1 MKTPSPPPAA
11 AAAAVPSKPSPSP
24 AAVAKSPTSEDLQTV
39 LNRQKMYE
47 AALLSAKQAGE
58 SSKARRYERSMK
70 AITTMV
76 KQLKN
81 GKKVDMD
88 DLPPPVATGGGGGEV
103 SKPVLK
109 PAPTPAPR
117 QTQTKQGKPVR

>member
-1 MKTPSPPPAA
+1 MKTPPPAAA

-70 AITTMV
+70 TITTMV

-88 DLPPPVATGGGGGEV
+88 DLPPPVATGGGGGEGGEV
-103 SKPVLK
+103 SKPV
-109 PAPTPAPR
+109 PTPAPR

>member
-1 MKTPSPPPAA
+1 MKTPSPPPPP
-11 AAAAVPSKPSPSP
+11 AAAVPSKSSPSP

-88 DLPPPVATGGGGGEV
+88 DLPPPVATGGGGEV

-109 PAPTPAPR
+109 PVPTPAPR